1 MRTIFKKG
9 NTMKTLIVSLLVVL
23 SAGFAH
29 ADDEQDPPLVS
40 VEEAQRLQQI
50 GQRLNLGTS
59 EEAPVYG
66 PVLRDEERDD
76 SWRESQQ
83 YRLQLECRQRRA
95 TEQSYQGDGLVDRAI
110 GNRVRRNLED
120 NRRNATDDFDTFRR
134 DDGSVGRVR
143 IDPCAAYNPPEPRE
157 ETDRR
162 GCRFRING
170 NQKKLIAGS
179 CRW

>member
-1 MRTIFKKG
+1 
-9 NTMKTLIVSLLVVL
+9 MKTLIVSLLVVL

-29 ADDEQDPPLVS
+29 ADEDQDPPLVS
-40 VEEAQRLQQI
+40 VEEAQRLQQL
-50 GQRLNLGTS
+50 GQRLNLGTA

-66 PVLRDEERDD
+66 PVLREEERDD

-83 YRLQLECRQRRA
+83 YRLRLECQQRRA
-95 TEQSYQGDGLVDRAI
+95 TEQSYEGSGWDDRLI

-120 NRRNATDDFDTFRR
+120 NRRNATDDFDSYTRT
-134 DDGSVGRVR
+134 DGSAARVR
-143 IDPCAAYNPPEPRE
+143 IDPCASYNPPAPRE

-170 NQKKLIAGS
+170 NQKKLIAGT